1 VTPIVLASKSPSRQ
15 AILRAAGVPFDVMG
29 SAVDELA
36 AKTRLLADGHGPREI
51 AHHLA
56 EAKAV
61 AVSKALPGAIV
72 IGADQTLELDGALL
86 DKVLTMAE
94 GRARLRQLRGKSHRL
109 HSAVVIAQH
118 GTPIWRCLESPRLV
132 MRAASDTFIDAY
144 LTRHGEALLG
154 SVGVYQLEN
163 DGVQLF
169 EAVEGDYFAILGLP
183 LTPLLNLLREK
194 GALAT

>member
-1 VTPIVLASKSPSRQ
+1 MTLIVLASKSPSRQ

-29 SAVDELA
+29 SGVDEEA
-36 AKTRLLADGHGPREI
+36 AKTQLLAEGQGPREI
-51 AHHLA
+51 ADYLA

-72 IGADQTLELDGALL
+72 IGADQTLDLDGALL
-86 DKVLTMAE
+86 DKVETMSQ
-94 GRARLRQLRGKSHRL
+94 GRTRLRELRGRRHQL
-109 HSAVVIAQH
+109 HSAVVVAQH
-118 GTPIWRCLESPRLV
+118 GMPIWRWLESPSLV
-132 MRAASDTFIDAY
+132 MRAASDGFIDAY

-169 EAVEGDYFAILGLP
+169 EEVDGDYFAILGLP
-183 LTPLLNLLREK
+183 LTPVLNLLRDK
-194 GALAT
+194 GALAA

>member
-1 VTPIVLASKSPSRQ
+1 MTLIVLASKSASRQ
-15 AILRAAGVPFDVMG
+15 ALLRAAGVPFDVMG
-29 SAVDELA
+29 SGVDELA
-36 AKTRLLADGHGPREI
+36 AKTRLLAEGQGPREI
-51 AHHLA
+51 ADQLA

-61 AVSKALPGAIV
+61 AVSRALPGAVV
-72 IGADQTLELDGALL
+72 IGADQTLDLDGTLL
-86 DKVLTMAE
+86 DKAETMTEA
-94 GRARLRQLRGKSHRL
+94 RARLRLLRGRSHQL

-132 MRAASDTFIDAY
+132 MRAASDTFIDGY
-144 LTRHGEALLG
+144 LTRHGEGLLG

-169 EAVEGDYFAILGLP
+169 EEVHGDYFAILGLP
-183 LTPLLNLLREK
+183 LTPVLNLLREK

>member
-1 VTPIVLASKSPSRQ
+1 MTPIVLASKSPSRQ